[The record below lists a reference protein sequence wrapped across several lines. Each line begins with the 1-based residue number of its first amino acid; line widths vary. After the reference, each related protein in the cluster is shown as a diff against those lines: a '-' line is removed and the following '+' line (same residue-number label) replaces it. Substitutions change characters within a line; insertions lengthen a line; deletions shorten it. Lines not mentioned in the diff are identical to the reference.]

1 MRLTTQGGG
10 HFKAEI
16 AASTTLSIPHIT
28 PPGQGDSRT
37 LCLIFFCPLSLDAAA
52 TFIYNITMNELLQ
65 RHDATLNGLFP
76 GSRLT
81 VPEGCA
87 GVVVFGNR
95 TYDVLPPGEYSLDAA
110 TLPLLL
116 QKVRPKASADPS
128 LPLPATVFLVAM
140 TLPVNLSWEGL
151 ALLSKSAAYGL
162 TYTRLAG
169 RVGVQVQ
176 DPARF
181 CTALLAASGKAGL
194 PPDAPLGQVAAY
206 FLRANVQEQALKA
219 VAAMNL
225 PPEQAPHAR
234 EAIRTAAGQAAAR
247 WLSGAGIYCGAFD
260 LDTVTEPDRAPCAGC
275 GSAQVPTGYGD
286 FRRNISLLYLRFTAK
301 KEGNFCVPCALKVSA
316 AYNGVMLVCGWWGI
330 IGLVLTPVYFCQNVY
345 YFARI
350 ALGEK
355 QTPRAGQAVALP
367 EGSTWP
373 PAPTV

>member
-1 MRLTTQGGG
+1 M
-10 HFKAEI
+10 HH
-16 AASTTLSIPHIT
+16 S
-28 PPGQGDSRT
+28 
-37 LCLIFFCPLSLDAAA
+37 A
-52 TFIYNITMNELLQ
+52 TM
-65 RHDATLNGLFP
+65 DGLFL
-76 GSRLT
+76 GSWLT

-87 GVVVFGNR
+87 GVVVQGGR
-95 TYDVLPPGEYSLDAA
+95 TFDVLPPGEHTLDAT

-116 QKVRPKASADPS
+116 QKFKPKAGANPA
-128 LPLPATVFLVAM
+128 LPARVFLVAM
-140 TLPVNLSWEGL
+140 TLPVTLPWEGR

-181 CTALLAASGKAGL
+181 CGALLAAAGKAGL
-194 PPDAPLGQVAAY
+194 PPEAPLGQVAEY
-206 FLRANVQEQALKA
+206 FLRANAQEQAVNA
-219 VAAMNL
+219 VMSMNL

-247 WLSGAGIYCGAFD
+247 WLSGAGVYCGAFD
-260 LDTVTEPDRAPCAGC
+260 LDSVTEPDRAPCVEC
-275 GSAQVPTGYGD
+275 GSGQVPTAYGE

-316 AYNGVMLVCGWWGI
+316 AYNGVMLVCGWWGY

-345 YFARI
+345 YFSRI

-355 QTPRAGQAVALP
+355 QTPRAGQPDVLP
-367 EGSTWP
+367 AENTWP